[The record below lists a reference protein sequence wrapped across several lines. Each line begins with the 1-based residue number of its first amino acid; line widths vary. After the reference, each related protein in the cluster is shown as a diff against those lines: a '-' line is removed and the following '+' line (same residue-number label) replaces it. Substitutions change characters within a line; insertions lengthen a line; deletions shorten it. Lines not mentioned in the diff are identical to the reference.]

1 MTRTDG
7 FKATT
12 ILAVIRD
19 GRLAMGADGQ
29 VTHGDQIVK
38 HGARK
43 LRRLS
48 NDRALGGFA
57 GHTADALTLF
67 ERFESKLEAVPGS
80 LKRAAV
86 DLAKEWRTDRALRR
100 LDAMLLVGDAA
111 QILLLSG
118 QGDVVEPDEPV
129 AAIGSGAPAALAAAR
144 ALLRHTTLGAAEI
157 VKHAMQIAS
166 EQCIYTND
174 RITVELLER

>member
-1 MTRTDG
+1 MNASGG
-7 FKATT
+7 FRATT

-19 GRLAMGADGQ
+19 GRLVMGADGQ
-29 VTHGDQIVK
+29 VTNGDQIIK

-43 LRRLS
+43 LRRLF

-100 LDAMLLVGDAA
+100 LDALLLVGDTE
-111 QILLLSG
+111 QILMLSG
-118 QGDVVEPDEPV
+118 QGDVVEPDEPI
-129 AAIGSGAPAALAAAR
+129 AAIGSGAPAALAAAK
-144 ALLRHTTLGAAEI
+144 ALWRHTSLSAEEI
-157 VKHAMQIAS
+157 VKHAMTIAS

-174 RITVELLER
+174 RIIVETIKR